1 MGNSHNDAI
10 AANLEEFSADFA
22 TWYDGLDT
30 TKALS
35 LLFSKILLEFDINRK
50 RKTLEESSKVLG
62 NPDPKMEAIG
72 FNMADSLP
80 NIDEFKTKYPHS
92 LFKPGIK
99 ILDFACG
106 TGIVTQYLAPY
117 LEDKEEKSEIV
128 GIDISE
134 GLLKTFDRRAKK
146 MEKFEGVSVESCQ
159 ADILDPN
166 FDHDY
171 EGQFDVI
178 YSTIAYHHIEN
189 YQEATKKLVSYLRP
203 GGWLFIIDF
212 YNEDV
217 ESTERDPPVTASVR
231 HMGGLK
237 IDTLNH
243 TLEEYSHL
251 TNVSSAREIRTFV
264 WEPAP
269 FIESHS
275 TTEYIEKLHSNSL
288 RSKKGTNG
296 EDLYLIEASIILA
309 IGQKP
314 L

>member
-1 MGNSHNDAI
+1 MESSHNDAI
-10 AANLEEFSADFA
+10 TANLEEFNADFA

-35 LLFSKILLEFDINRK
+35 LLFSKTLLEFDINKK
-50 RKTLEESSKVLG
+50 RKTFEESSKVLG
-62 NPDPKMEAIG
+62 NPDPKVEAIG
-72 FNMADSLP
+72 FNMGDTLP
-80 NIDEFKTKYPHS
+80 NIDKFKINYPNS

-99 ILDFACG
+99 VLDFACG

-134 GLLKTFDRRAKK
+134 GLLETFNKRAKK
-146 MEKFEGVSVESCQ
+146 LERFEGVSVESCQ

-166 FDHDY
+166 FGNDY

-189 YQEATKKLVSYLRP
+189 YQNATKKLVSYLRP

-217 ESTERDPPVTASVR
+217 ESTETDRPVTASVR

-237 IDTLNH
+237 IDALNQTLG
-243 TLEEYSHL
+243 EYSHL
-251 TNVSSAREIRTFV
+251 INVSSAREFRTLV

-275 TTEYIEKLHSNSL
+275 TMEYIEKLHSNSL
-288 RSKKGTNG
+288 KSKKGVNG

>member
-1 MGNSHNDAI
+1 MGTSHSDAI
-10 AANLEEFSADFA
+10 AANLEEFTADFA
-22 TWYDGLDT
+22 TWYDDLDT

-35 LLFSKILLEFDINRK
+35 LLFSKILLEFDTSKK
-50 RKTLEESSKVLG
+50 RKTLEESSEVLG
-62 NPDPKMEAIG
+62 NPDPTLEAVG
-72 FNMADSLP
+72 FNKNDLLP
-80 NIDEFKTKYPHS
+80 NIHDFKINYPHS

-99 ILDFACG
+99 VLDFACG

-117 LEDKEEKSEIV
+117 LADEQEKSEIV
-128 GIDISE
+128 GIDISA
-134 GLLKTFDRRAKK
+134 GLLKTFDTRAKEI
-146 MEKFEGVSVESCQ
+146 EKFDGVSVTSYQ
-159 ADILDPN
+159 ADILDLSFGN
-166 FDHDY
+166 DY
-171 EGQFDVI
+171 EDQFDVI

-189 YQEATKKLVSYLRP
+189 YQDATKKLVSYLRP
-203 GGWLFIIDF
+203 GGWLIIIDF

-217 ESTERDPPVTASVR
+217 ESTEPDRPVTASVR

-237 IDTLNH
+237 IDALNQTLG
-243 TLEEYSHL
+243 EYCSL
-251 TNVSSAREIRTFV
+251 TKVSSAREIRTFV

-275 TTEYIEKLHSNSL
+275 TVEYTEKLHSNSL
-288 RSKKGTNG
+288 QSKKGTNG